1 MRKVMAF
8 GTFDIVHEGHKHYLQ
23 QAKKLGDFL
32 IVVVSRDKN
41 ALILKGKKPLH
52 NEKERLAEIKKLAF
66 VNKAVLGDREMRSW
80 GIIAKHRPQIL
91 ALGYDQW
98 KSEFSL
104 AKELEKLGLRP
115 MIVRIKPFK
124 PEQFKTSKI
133 LGQKEPGQS
142 KA

>member
-1 MRKVMAF
+1 MAF

-41 ALILKGKKPLH
+41 TLILKGKKPRH
-52 NEKERLAEIKKLAF
+52 NEKARLEEIKKLDF
-66 VNKAVLGDREMRSW
+66 VNEAVLGDREMRSW

-98 KSEFSL
+98 KSEISL
-104 AKELEKLGLRP
+104 AKELEKLGLHP

-124 PEQFKTSKI
+124 PKQFKTSKI

-142 KA
+142 A